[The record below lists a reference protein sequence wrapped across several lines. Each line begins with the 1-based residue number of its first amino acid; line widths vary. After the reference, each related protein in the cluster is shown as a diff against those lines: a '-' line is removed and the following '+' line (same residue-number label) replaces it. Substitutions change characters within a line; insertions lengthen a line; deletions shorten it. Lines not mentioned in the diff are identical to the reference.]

1 MPRNIRWDESVQ
13 KNVLNLV
20 EALLYQADDQLDDLA
35 LKAAVHVEWVTANKL
50 RVTGKEKQTRRKR
63 EQVIEVGTRKEH
75 LVKLVNKTGKS
86 LNLPQRKKESGSS
99 QPEREL
105 AEVQTALDCLRELGV
120 FEEEKNTRKNQGYWK
135 FTLTLKHQTATREE
149 NLEVVRQKW
158 KEHPKTNSL
167 VTSST
172 TPIQEAE
179 KSIDWQNIC
188 LATLE
193 KQKRLTTN
201 ELLSA
206 DEDMKF
212 ELDDIHVPLAL
223 VQRTKPDK
231 RSGDVSPEE
240 GSRLLQPT

>member
-13 KNVLNLV
+13 ENVLNLV
-20 EALLYQADDQLDDLA
+20 EAWLKQADEELDDLE
-35 LKAAVHVEWVTANKL
+35 LKAAVHVEWVTQNKL

-63 EQVIEVGTRKEH
+63 EQVIEVGSRKEH

-86 LNLPQRKKESGSS
+86 LKLPQRKKESGSS
-99 QPEREL
+99 LQEREL

-167 VTSST
+167 VTSSI
-172 TPIQEAE
+172 TPILETE
-179 KSIDWQNIC
+179 NSIDWRNTC
-188 LATLE
+188 RTMLE
-193 KQKRLTTN
+193 KQKQLTTN
-201 ELLSA
+201 RLMRA
-206 DEDMKF
+206 DEMLFYIDRIRV
-212 ELDDIHVPLAL
+212 DLAL
-223 VQRTKPDK
+223 
-231 RSGDVSPEE
+231 
-240 GSRLLQPT
+240 

>member
-1 MPRNIRWDESVQ
+1 MPRNIRWDESV
-13 KNVLNLV
+13 KENALNLV
-20 EALLYQADDQLDDLA
+20 QALLKQADDELDDLE
-35 LKAAVHVEWVTANKL
+35 LKAAVYVKWVTENKL
-50 RVTGKEKQTRRKR
+50 RVTGKQMQKRGKR
-63 EQVIEVGTRKEH
+63 EQILEVGTRKEN
-75 LVKLVNKTGKS
+75 LVKLVKKAGKS
-86 LNLPQRKKESGSS
+86 LKLPQRKKESGSS

-149 NLEVVRQKW
+149 NLEVVKQKW

-172 TPIQEAE
+172 TPILETE
-179 KSIDWQNIC
+179 KSLDWRDVC
-188 LATLE
+188 LAMLE

-223 VQRTKPDK
+223 
-231 RSGDVSPEE
+231 
-240 GSRLLQPT
+240 